1 MVATG
6 IEVVEVNVAVVKDV
20 AGGALGAAVSGAGT
34 EPGTGV
40 VAAGAAPL
48 VEAGMSSLG
57 V

>member
-6 IEVVEVNVAVVKDV
+6 IEVVEVNVTVVKDV